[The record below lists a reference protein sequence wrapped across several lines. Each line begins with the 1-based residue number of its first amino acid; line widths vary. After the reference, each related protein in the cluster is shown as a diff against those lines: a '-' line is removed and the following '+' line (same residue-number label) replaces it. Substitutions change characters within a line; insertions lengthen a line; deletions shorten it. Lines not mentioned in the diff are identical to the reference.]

1 MNKMKFYSFIHTC
14 VQCLSASSTD
24 IISDF
29 CRDMSGYSEEFITNK
44 LKEALEAD
52 HVEVVDQGNSYFYC

>member
-1 MNKMKFYSFIHTC
+1 MF
-14 VQCLSASSTD
+14 SASSTD

-29 CRDMSGYSEEFITNK
+29 CKDMSGYSEEFITNK